1 MRFLLK
7 IIALAKRISSLFV
20 WLAVAAIVAVV
31 LAITAEITFR
41 ALAGRSLH
49 GVIEMSALLMAV
61 IAYLAIAGA
70 QSDKQHIRVT
80 FLTERFSQRTQ
91 LALEMMI
98 LVLTLGLITMGL
110 WRTGVA
116 WYASWTIKEFSVGF
130 IKFPIWPAKIF
141 PVLGL
146 GALAIQLLADILEQM
161 FIKIPGK
168 GGK

>member
-20 WLAVAAIVAVV
+20 WLAIASIVAVV
-31 LAITAEITFR
+31 LLIMAEITFR

-49 GVIEMSALLMAV
+49 GVIEVSALLMAV

-80 FLTERFSQRTQ
+80 FLTDYFGQRTQ
-91 LALEMMI
+91 LLLETMI
-98 LVLTLGLITMGL
+98 MVLILGFITVGF

-116 WYASWTIKEFSVGF
+116 WYASWTIQEYSVGF

-146 GALAIQLLADILEQM
+146 GALSLQLLADFLEQA
-161 FIKIPGK
+161 FIKIPKK
-168 GGK
+168 GRE